1 MLKSRIFW
9 GVAMILLAVALILGV
24 AGFNFWLP
32 EGIAT
37 WQLIL
42 AALCL
47 LWLVHACVYKHFSQ
61 IFFPLAFIALIF
73 ESEIAVAVGVESGD
87 LAPTWLFV
95 VIAALLT
102 VGTQLLFSRGV
113 IVMHDADGNE
123 IKINRG
129 RVAGSSVLYID
140 CAEMFN
146 EKIENNLGSCSV
158 YFSNKEQFVNGSV
171 LNIENNLGSLVIHV
185 PDEWVVTTAVENNLG
200 SIKAAADPEIT
211 GDKVLRITGENNL
224 GSIVIKRV

>member
-1 MLKSRIFW
+1 MKSRIFW
-9 GVAMILLAVALILGV
+9 GVTMIVLAVALILS
-24 AGFNFWLP
+24 ALGFNFWLP

-113 IVMHDADGNE
+113 IVMHDTDGNE
-123 IKINRG
+123 VKVNKG
-129 RVAGSSVLYID
+129 RVTGSSVLYID
-140 CAEMFN
+140 CGEQFN
-146 EKIENNLGSCSV
+146 ERIENNLGSCSV
-158 YFSNKEQFVNGSV
+158 YFSNKEQFVSGSILAV
-171 LNIENNLGSLVIHV
+171 ENNLGSLVLHV
-185 PDEWVVTTAVENNLG
+185 PDEWVVTTTIENNLG
-200 SIKAAADPEIT
+200 SIKADGDAERT
-211 GDKVLRITGENNL
+211 GEKVLRITGENNI

>member
-1 MLKSRIFW
+1 
-9 GVAMILLAVALILGV
+9 MIVLAVALILS
-24 AGFNFWLP
+24 ALGFNFWLP

-87 LAPTWLFV
+87 LAPTWLFIL
-95 VIAALLT
+95 IAVLLT
-102 VGTQLLFSRGV
+102 VGSQLLFSHGV
-113 IVMHDADGNE
+113 VVMHDTDGNE
-123 IKINRG
+123 VKVNKG
-129 RVAGSSVLYID
+129 RVTGSSVLYID
-140 CAEMFN
+140 CGEQFN
-146 EKIENNLGSCSV
+146 ERIENNLGSCSV
-158 YFSNKEQFVNGSV
+158 YFSNKEQFVSGSILAV
-171 LNIENNLGSLVIHV
+171 ENNLGSLVLHV
-185 PDEWVVTTAVENNLG
+185 PDEWVVTTTIENNLG
-200 SIKAAADPEIT
+200 SIKADGDAERT

>member
-1 MLKSRIFW
+1 MKSRIFW
-9 GVAMILLAVALILGV
+9 GVTMIVLAVALILGV

-113 IVMHDADGNE
+113 IVLHDADGNE
-123 IKINRG
+123 VKVNKG
-129 RVAGSSVLYID
+129 RVTGSSVLYID
-140 CAEMFN
+140 CGEQFN
-146 EKIENNLGSCSV
+146 ERIENNLGSCSV
-158 YFSNKEQFVNGSV
+158 YFSNKEQFVSGSILAV
-171 LNIENNLGSLVIHV
+171 ENNLGSLVLHV
-185 PDEWVVTTAVENNLG
+185 PDEWVVTTTIENNLG
-200 SIKAAADPEIT
+200 SIKADGDAERT
-211 GDKVLRITGENNL
+211 GEKVLRITGENNL

>member
-1 MLKSRIFW
+1 MKSRIFW
-9 GVAMILLAVALILGV
+9 GVTMIVLAVALILGV

-61 IFFPLAFIALIF
+61 IFFPLAFIALLF

-113 IVMHDADGNE
+113 IVLHDADGASTRVN
-123 IKINRG
+123 KG
-129 RVAGSSVLYID
+129 RVTGSSVLYID
-140 CAEMFN
+140 CGEQFN
-146 EKIENNLGSCSV
+146 ERIENNLGSCSV
-158 YFSNKEQFVNGSV
+158 YFSNKEQFVSGSILAV
-171 LNIENNLGSLVIHV
+171 ENNLGSLVLHV
-185 PDEWVVTTAVENNLG
+185 PDEWVVTTTIENNLG
-200 SIKAAADPEIT
+200 SIKADGDAERT
-211 GDKVLRITGENNL
+211 GEKVLRITGENNL